1 MGMSPWVRGVG
12 FVGALAGIL
21 SAIILLPAVGLGIG
35 ARWQVT
41 TAMLLYLVFF
51 VLGTGRRVMRH
62 GDLAERKQDR
72 QVRSRGG
79 RFAFLA
85 LVLGMLA
92 AHWLALFTFAQQ
104 PGSSFTLWSG
114 IGLGLA
120 LLGMGIN
127 QIAIRTLGRF
137 FDRLAIKTDHEL
149 ITQGIY
155 GVIRHPIYTSYLC
168 LFFSFTLL
176 MESLWGSLLM
186 AGVCAIWFGSR
197 IPLEEAMLEE
207 NFGREYQEY
216 KARTKR
222 LIPFVY

>member
-1 MGMSPWVRGVG
+1 MSPWVRGMG
-12 FVGALAGIL
+12 FVAALAGIL
-21 SAIILLPAVGLGIG
+21 SGIMLLPAALLGIG
-35 ARWQVT
+35 ARWQVMG
-41 TAMLLYLVFF
+41 AMLLYLVFF

-79 RFAFLA
+79 RFAFFA

-104 PGSSFTLWSG
+104 PASGFTVWS
-114 IGLGLA
+114 GLGL
-120 LLGMGIN
+120 LLAAVGLGIN
-127 QIAIRTLGRF
+127 QMAIRTLGRF
-137 FDRLAIKTDHEL
+137 FDRLAIKEDHEL
-149 ITQGIY
+149 ITQGVY
-155 GVIRHPIYTSYLC
+155 SVIRHPIYTSYLC

-176 MESLWGSLLM
+176 MQSLWGGLLM
-186 AGVCAIWFGSR
+186 AVVCAIWFGSR

-207 NFGREYQEY
+207 NFGGAYRDY